1 MLNLLKMDL
10 YRLFRSSTTWIM
22 FFVTIGMVVFG
33 VSMAKLDAS
42 NMEHGADSMA
52 TEIGANVSE
61 NEMNLNFGISAE
73 TLPEWSTGDVDFA
86 DLVNAQVGSGLF
98 LIVVSI
104 FVTLFV
110 CAEHK
115 NGYIKN
121 IAGQFPNRGMLIVS
135 KCIAVGVQ
143 MLAMFL
149 VLTIAMFVTGKVCF
163 GDKLVLN
170 SVGKLFTVLGGQFVL
185 HYAFAG
191 LILCLSVLFYSSAL
205 SMTIGI
211 LISCKVTS
219 LLYMVGNKFSIDL
232 TRYALET
239 NVTRYSVITDKKE
252 ILVMMLS
259 AVVIFAVTIG
269 TATLVMQKRDV
280 R

>member
-22 FFVTIGMVVFG
+22 LLVTVGMAVFG
-33 VSMAKLDAS
+33 VSMTKYDAS
-42 NMEHGADSMA
+42 NMEQGADSMA
-52 TEIGANVSE
+52 TEIGADVSDDGV
-61 NEMNLNFGISAE
+61 NLNFGISAT
-73 TLPEWSTGDVDFA
+73 TLPEWATGDVDFA
-86 DLVNAQVGSGLF
+86 ELVNTQVGSGLF

-121 IAGQFPNRGMLIVS
+121 IAGQFPNRGVLIVS
-135 KCIAVGVQ
+135 KAVAIGAQV
-143 MLAMFL
+143 LAMFL
-149 VLTIAMFVTGKVCF
+149 VLFVTMFVTGKICF

-191 LILCLSVLFYSSAL
+191 VILCLGVLFRSSAL

-211 LISCKVTS
+211 LISCKLTS
-219 LLYMVGNKFSIDL
+219 LLYMLGNKFSLDL

-259 AVVIFAVTIG
+259 AAVIFAVTIG
-269 TATLVMQKRDV
+269 TSIIVMQKRDV

>member
-22 FFVTIGMVVFG
+22 LLVTVGMAVFG
-33 VSMAKLDAS
+33 VSMTKYDAS
-42 NMEHGADSMA
+42 NMEQGADSMA
-52 TEIGANVSE
+52 TEIGADVSDDGV
-61 NEMNLNFGISAE
+61 NLNFGIAAT
-73 TLPEWSTGDVDFA
+73 TLPEWATGDVVFA
-86 DLVNAQVGSGLF
+86 DLVNTQVGSGLF

-121 IAGQFPNRGMLIVS
+121 IAGQFPNRGVLIVS
-135 KCIAVGVQ
+135 KAVAIGAQV
-143 MLAMFL
+143 LAMFL
-149 VLTIAMFVTGKVCF
+149 VLFVTMFVTGKICF

-191 LILCLSVLFYSSAL
+191 VILCLGVLFRSSAL

-211 LISCKVTS
+211 LISCKLTS
-219 LLYMVGNKFSIDL
+219 LLYMLGNKFSLDL

-259 AVVIFAVTIG
+259 AAVIFAVTIG
-269 TATLVMQKRDV
+269 TSIIVMQKRDV

>member
-22 FFVTIGMVVFG
+22 LLVTVGMAVFG
-33 VSMAKLDAS
+33 VSMTKYDAS
-42 NMEHGADSMA
+42 NMEQGADSMA
-52 TEIGANVSE
+52 TEIGADVSDDGV
-61 NEMNLNFGISAE
+61 NLNFGISAT
-73 TLPEWSTGDVDFA
+73 TLPEWATGDVDFA
-86 DLVNAQVGSGLF
+86 DLVNTQVGSGLF

-121 IAGQFPNRGMLIVS
+121 IAGQFPNRGVLIVS
-135 KCIAVGVQ
+135 KAVAIGAQV
-143 MLAMFL
+143 LAMFL
-149 VLTIAMFVTGKVCF
+149 VLFVTMFVTGKICF
-163 GDKLVLN
+163 GEKLVLN

-191 LILCLSVLFYSSAL
+191 VILCLGVLFRSSAL

-211 LISCKVTS
+211 LISCKLTS
-219 LLYMVGNKFSIDL
+219 LLYMLGNKFSLDL

-259 AVVIFAVTIG
+259 AAVIFAVTIG
-269 TATLVMQKRDV
+269 TSIIVMQKRDV

>member
-22 FFVTIGMVVFG
+22 LLVTVGMAVFG
-33 VSMAKLDAS
+33 VSMTKYDAS
-42 NMEHGADSMA
+42 NMEQGADSMA
-52 TEIGANVSE
+52 TEIGADVSDDGV
-61 NEMNLNFGISAE
+61 NLNFGLSAT
-73 TLPEWSTGDVDFA
+73 TLPEWATGDVDFA
-86 DLVNAQVGSGLF
+86 DLVNTQVGSGLF

-121 IAGQFPNRGMLIVS
+121 IAGQFPNRGVLIVS
-135 KCIAVGVQ
+135 KAVAIGAQV
-143 MLAMFL
+143 LAMFL
-149 VLTIAMFVTGKVCF
+149 VLFVTMFVTGKICF

-191 LILCLSVLFYSSAL
+191 VILCLGVLFRSSAL

-211 LISCKVTS
+211 LISCKLTS
-219 LLYMVGNKFSIDL
+219 LLYMLGNKFSLDL

-239 NVTRYSVITDKKE
+239 NVTRFSMITDRKE

-259 AVVIFAVTIG
+259 AAVIFAVTIG
-269 TATLVMQKRDV
+269 TSIIVMQKRDV

>member
-22 FFVTIGMVVFG
+22 LLVTVGMAVFG
-33 VSMAKLDAS
+33 VSMTKYDAS
-42 NMEHGADSMA
+42 NMEQGADSMA
-52 TEIGANVSE
+52 TEIGADVSDDGV
-61 NEMNLNFGISAE
+61 NLNFGISAT
-73 TLPEWSTGDVDFA
+73 TLPEWATGDVDFA
-86 DLVNAQVGSGLF
+86 DLVNTQVGSGLF

-121 IAGQFPNRGMLIVS
+121 IAGQFPNRGVLIVS
-135 KCIAVGVQ
+135 KAVAIGAQV
-143 MLAMFL
+143 LAMFL
-149 VLTIAMFVTGKVCF
+149 VLFVTMFVTGKICF

-191 LILCLSVLFYSSAL
+191 VILCLGVLFRSSAL

-211 LISCKVTS
+211 LISCKLTS
-219 LLYMVGNKFSIDL
+219 LLYMLGNKFSLDL

-239 NVTRYSVITDKKE
+239 NVTRFSMITDRKE

-259 AVVIFAVTIG
+259 AAVIFAVTIG
-269 TATLVMQKRDV
+269 TSIIVMQKRDV

>member
-22 FFVTIGMVVFG
+22 LLVTVGMAVFG
-33 VSMAKLDAS
+33 VSMTKYDAS
-42 NMEHGADSMA
+42 NMEQGADSMA
-52 TEIGANVSE
+52 TEIGADVSDDGV
-61 NEMNLNFGISAE
+61 NLNFGISAT
-73 TLPEWSTGDVDFA
+73 TLPEWATGDVDFA
-86 DLVNAQVGSGLF
+86 DLVNTQVGSGLF

-121 IAGQFPNRGMLIVS
+121 IAGQFPNRGVLIVS
-135 KCIAVGVQ
+135 KAVAIGAQV
-143 MLAMFL
+143 LAMFL
-149 VLTIAMFVTGKVCF
+149 VLFVTMFVTGKICF

-191 LILCLSVLFYSSAL
+191 VILCLGVLFRSSAL

-211 LISCKVTS
+211 LISCKLTS
-219 LLYMVGNKFSIDL
+219 LLYMLGNKFSLDL

-259 AVVIFAVTIG
+259 AAVIFAVTIG
-269 TATLVMQKRDV
+269 TSIIVMQKRDV

>member
-22 FFVTIGMVVFG
+22 FFVTIGMVVFA
-33 VSMAKLDAS
+33 VSMAKYDAS
-42 NMEHGADSMA
+42 NMAQGGDSMA
-52 TEIGANVSE
+52 TEIGADV
-61 NEMNLNFGISAE
+61 NEATVNMNFGISA
-73 TLPEWSTGDVDFA
+73 TTMPEWITGDVDFA
-86 DLVNAQVGSGLF
+86 DLVSTQVGSGLF
-98 LIVVSI
+98 LIIVSI

-135 KCIAVGVQ
+135 KAIAVGAQ
-143 MLAMFL
+143 MFSMFFVLAL
-149 VLTIAMFVTGKVCF
+149 AMFVTGKVCF
-163 GDKLVLN
+163 GEGLVLN

-185 HYAFAG
+185 HYAFAAV
-191 LILCLSVLFYSSAL
+191 ILCIGVLFRSSAL
-205 SMTIGI
+205 GMTIGI

-219 LLYMVGNKFSIDL
+219 LIYMLGDKFSLDL

-239 NVTRYSVITDKKE
+239 NVTRFSMITDKKE
-252 ILVMMLS
+252 VLVMMLS

-269 TATLVMQKRDV
+269 ASIIVMQKRDV

>member
-42 NMEHGADSMA
+42 NMEQGADSMA

-135 KCIAVGVQ
+135 KVIAVGAQ

-219 LLYMVGNKFSIDL
+219 LLYMVGNKFSLDL

-259 AVVIFAVTIG
+259 AAVIFAVTIG
-269 TATLVMQKRDV
+269 TSIIVMQKRDV

>member
-22 FFVTIGMVVFG
+22 LLVTVGMAVFG
-33 VSMAKLDAS
+33 VSMTKYDAS
-42 NMEHGADSMA
+42 NMEQGADSMA
-52 TEIGANVSE
+52 TEIGADVSDDGV
-61 NEMNLNFGISAE
+61 NLNFGISAT
-73 TLPEWSTGDVDFA
+73 TLPEWATGDVDFA
-86 DLVNAQVGSGLF
+86 DLVNTQVGSGLF

-121 IAGQFPNRGMLIVS
+121 IAGQFPNRGVLIVS
-135 KCIAVGVQ
+135 KAVAIGAQV
-143 MLAMFL
+143 LAMFL
-149 VLTIAMFVTGKVCF
+149 VLFVTMFVTGKICF

-191 LILCLSVLFYSSAL
+191 VILCLGVLFRSSAL

-211 LISCKVTS
+211 LISCKLTS
-219 LLYMVGNKFSIDL
+219 LLYMLGNKFSLDL

-239 NVTRYSVITDKKE
+239 NVTRFSVITDKKE

-259 AVVIFAVTIG
+259 AAVIFAVTIG
-269 TATLVMQKRDV
+269 TSIIVMQKRDV